1 MCGYASTASTIAN
14 LAAPLVNTKR
24 WTDQALKPL
33 LITFFVELAVAS
45 PISSA
50 N

>member
-1 MCGYASTASTIAN
+1 MCAYASTASTIAN
-14 LAAPLVNTKR
+14 PAAQPVSTKR

-33 LITFFVELAVAS
+33 LITFFVELAVAN
-45 PISSA
+45 PIFSA